1 MEIMILSG
9 IIMGIATLFYLQ
21 QIKAKD
27 NKKAQQQGLDYISQ
41 IKKII
46 TIVQQHRGLTAA
58 WLNGDTK
65 VTTQLVIL
73 KQLISKEM
81 KLLKFTPIY
90 QNERWSAFADHWD
103 RLLKLNK
110 SLLIENSFEQHTL
123 MIKNLAYLL
132 EDTAEIS
139 HLTTDFLPEF
149 TNIGYVWRELILT
162 TESIGQSR
170 AIGTG
175 VAVQQYCSSVDKI
188 RLNFLIETM
197 TKITLNTLQHLSYLP
212 QEINTHKELVKRAT
226 EKMNQLI
233 ETMKFEL
240 VNAST
245 ITIDN
250 NQYFELA
257 TNTMSTMNDIFDHQ
271 VMQLK
276 TTL

>member
-1 MEIMILSG
+1 M
-9 IIMGIATLFYLQ
+9 F
-21 QIKAKD
+21 
-27 NKKAQQQGLDYISQ
+27 NK
-41 IKKII
+41 
-46 TIVQQHRGLTAA
+46 
-58 WLNGDTK
+58 
-65 VTTQLVIL
+65 TQTV
-73 KQLISKEM
+73 
-81 KLLKFTPIY
+81 
-90 QNERWSAFADHWD
+90 
-103 RLLKLNK
+103 
-110 SLLIENSFEQHTL
+110 
-123 MIKNLAYLL
+123 
-132 EDTAEIS
+132 
-139 HLTTDFLPEF
+139 
-149 TNIGYVWRELILT
+149 
-162 TESIGQSR
+162 
-170 AIGTG
+170 
-175 VAVQQYCSSVDKI
+175 
-188 RLNFLIETM
+188 